1 MSFRDK
7 VEFSMVASKERQHGE
22 RIPNLTKYKMRVLPI
37 AAIYGGNASGKTNLF
52 KALAFAQDLVVKVRQ
67 PDSPIPVEPFRL
79 DLFSSDMPT
88 RFSFE
93 LLIEEI
99 VYEYSF
105 VVNTKS
111 VLEEKLVEVT
121 SASERTLFDRKDN
134 ASNFARS
141 LANDPALKFAFKGTR
156 DNQLFLTN
164 SVSQKIEMFQS
175 IYDWFKNSLTLV
187 APDKRFGPFDHFLDE
202 KSPLYSKMNE
212 VLAQFDSG
220 ISHLG
225 SETVPLDSIPI
236 SNDLKSRL
244 QEDIKENTAALL
256 FSDASNERYIISR
269 QDGQLAS
276 KKIITYHPTVEGSE
290 KKFDIRQE
298 SDGSQRIIA
307 LLPAFL
313 LLSEPSSSKVIVF
326 DELDR
331 SLHTLLTRRLIE
343 SYLSSCSHA
352 SRSQLL
358 MTTHDILQMDQDLF
372 RRDEMWV
379 VERSSEGISSLVAFS
394 DFKNVRYDLDI
405 RKSYLQGRLGGIPRF
420 RKGING

>member
-1 MSFRDK
+1 
-7 VEFSMVASKERQHGE
+7 
-22 RIPNLTKYKMRVLPI
+22 
-37 AAIYGGNASGKTNLF
+37 
-52 KALAFAQDLVVKVRQ
+52 
-67 PDSPIPVEPFRL
+67 
-79 DLFSSDMPT
+79 
-88 RFSFE
+88 
-93 LLIEEI
+93 
-99 VYEYSF
+99 
-105 VVNTKS
+105 
-111 VLEEKLVEVT
+111 
-121 SASERTLFDRKDN
+121 
-134 ASNFARS
+134 
-141 LANDPALKFAFKGTR
+141 
-156 DNQLFLTN
+156 
-164 SVSQKIEMFQS
+164 
-175 IYDWFKNSLTLV
+175 
-187 APDKRFGPFDHFLDE
+187 
-202 KSPLYSKMNE
+202 MNE